1 MQRPPYPPKE
11 SIFAR
16 ALGSHVVWVGILM
29 ATLTLG
35 VGYGYWQAN
44 DDRWRTMV
52 FTTLAFS
59 QMAHMIAIRSNT
71 DSVFTIGLLSNRW
84 LAAAVAGTVLLQLV
98 VVYVPVFNRLF
109 DTVRLSSVDLGLAT
123 LLASAVFAA
132 VEIEKLL
139 RRRADRTKPV
149 SPLVRATS
157 RAA

>member
-1 MQRPPYPPKE
+1 
-11 SIFAR
+11 
-16 ALGSHVVWVGILM
+16 
-29 ATLTLG
+29 
-35 VGYGYWQAN
+35 
-44 DDRWRTMV
+44 MV

-59 QMAHMIAIRSNT
+59 QMAHVIAIRSST

-98 VVYVPVFNRLF
+98 VVYLPVFNRLF
-109 DTVRLSSVDLGLAT
+109 DTVPLSSVDLGLAT
-123 LLASAVFAA
+123 LLACAVFAA